1 MTPTPDWET
10 AALAA
15 LKVSP
20 SPSARPLFKMAVII
34 AALGFIL
41 VVLSM
46 ALYVLFYE
54 SWVDQIRNGYPDIEK
69 LNHIARLSSISG
81 YANGVGVVMT
91 VASIVAIIRGLQIQD
106 DLSGSKTA
114 LYGALKRAK
123 WVAILSLMLYMLS
136 TVIEI
141 VIGETSHDLSTDAS
155 FNASRLIIYSSD
167 AAFVFLAALP
177 LIAAHALNK
186 PRA

>member
-1 MTPTPDWET
+1 MTN
-10 AALAA
+10 
-15 LKVSP
+15 
-20 SPSARPLFKMAVII
+20 SAIQEIGVLGSRPAQGSSWFKMAMIV

-41 VVLSM
+41 IVFSM

-54 SWVDQIRNGYPDIEK
+54 SWIDSIRNGVPDIEE
-69 LNHIARLSSISG
+69 LRHITRLSSISG
-81 YANGVGVVMT
+81 YANGVGVVMM
-91 VASIVAIIRGLQIQD
+91 VASIVVIIRGLQIQD

-141 VIGETSHDLSTDAS
+141 VIGETSHDLSIDAS
-155 FNASRLIIYSSD
+155 FNASRLMIYSSN

-186 PRA
+186 PST